1 METSNQMKK
10 CLKAGIVTTEML
22 SSAIFSF
29 NKRAKNMRDN
39 EREYRYHPDYR
50 QEYHDK
56 KVEYYRCKKELLSY
70 VQPCEIHIVKRTQQK
85 RYLKGWVSVIV
96 TEKYLFYIVG
106 DKSFHS
112 PLPLGDKYNHLPV
125 LHLEDLQTVGE
136 DPIDLMSVQMARKIM
151 KGLRDGSLRY
161 VGGETIP
168 MAA

>member
-1 METSNQMKK
+1 MKSSYQTKK
-10 CLKAGIVTTEML
+10 CLMEGIVTTEML

-39 EREYRYHPDYR
+39 EREYSHHPEYR

-56 KVEYYRCKKELLSY
+56 KVEYYSCKKELLSY
-70 VQPCEIHIVKRTQQK
+70 VQPCEIHTVKRTQLK
-85 RYLKGWVSVIV
+85 RYLKGWVSVVV

-125 LHLEDLQTVGE
+125 VHLEDLQTFGE
-136 DPIDLMSVQMARKIM
+136 DPNDLMSVQMARKIL
-151 KGLRDGSLRY
+151 KGLRDGTLQY
-161 VGGETIP
+161 VGDEMTQ